1 MMYVLASQTGVNC
14 RRLNNNMKDELFFD
28 INLYGSLKLN
38 HIMVYTVAIRYSR
51 RIGMSTLKEV

>member
-28 INLYGSLKLN
+28 ICMKSESYNVE
-38 HIMVYTVAIRYSR
+38 MRYLR
-51 RIGMSTLKEV
+51 RIGLSTLKEV